1 MQLLYALPLFGK
13 EFLISFLN
21 ATLVAFFL
29 PEIQIFA
36 DNFRSS
42 CAGRTICFF
51 IASGLDMAMKKIIL
65 ISVVT
70 LPLFLTGCATQS
82 NWAPTIDPY
91 KDPHADRINLDLQQ
105 CKQLAEQASG
115 STVKETAK
123 GAGVG
128 ALIGAAGGA
137 VLGAAVGSPGTGA
150 AIGASAGAVGG
161 GAKLGLDAELQF
173 KRAYVNCL
181 RQRGHKVIN

>member
-1 MQLLYALPLFGK
+1 MRR
-13 EFLISFLN
+13 
-21 ATLVAFFL
+21 LVAFFL

-36 DNFRSS
+36 HNFRHS
-42 CAGRTICFF
+42 CIGRHDQTIGME
-51 IASGLDMAMKKIIL
+51 IAMRKFWLVSAF
-65 ISVVT
+65 T
-70 LPLFLTGCATQS
+70 FPLFITGCATQS

-105 CKQLAEQASG
+105 CKQLAEQAAG
-115 STVKETAK
+115 GTAKETAK

-137 VLGAAVGSPGTGA
+137 ALGAAVGSPGTGA
-150 AIGASAGAVGG
+150 ALGAAAGGFGG
-161 GAKLGLDAELQF
+161 GAKLGLDAEQQF